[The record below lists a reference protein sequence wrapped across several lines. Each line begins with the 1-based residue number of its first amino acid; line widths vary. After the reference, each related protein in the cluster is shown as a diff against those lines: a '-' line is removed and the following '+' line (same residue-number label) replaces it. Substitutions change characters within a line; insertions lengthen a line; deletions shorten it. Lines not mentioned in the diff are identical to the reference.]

1 MSDDRSKSYN
11 LRSKRISG
19 GASEGFI
26 RASELIRRNEERSG
40 VVHEDTQVEPQGA
53 TTSKELVPDLP
64 SNDND
69 ERGSQRSS
77 KETSEVAAVGDQGL
91 HDITGDSQ
99 GSAQAFARSPLAGQD
114 SVDLFGW

>member
-26 RASELIRRNEERSG
+26 RASELIRRNEEHSG

-53 TTSKELVPDLP
+53 TSSQELVPDVP
-64 SNDND
+64 A
-69 ERGSQRSS
+69 G
-77 KETSEVAAVGDQGL
+77 AA
-91 HDITGDSQ
+91 
-99 GSAQAFARSPLAGQD
+99 AQTK
-114 SVDLFGW
+114 